1 MKITRVELYGYDLH
15 YTHGSYIMSNDRVVT
30 ALPSTVVKVVADSGE
45 AGWGEVCPLG
55 ATYLPAFAAG
65 ARAALREIAP
75 ALLGLDPCNLGLIN
89 GRMDAVL
96 RGHDYAKSPV
106 DVACW
111 DLLGKVTHC
120 SVSTLLGGVC
130 QEQYPVYAPVPLGSA
145 EQMAKLVVAKRA
157 EGVHQFQ
164 LKIGDEPYSDKARVE
179 RVLAVTD
186 ERDTI
191 IADANGGWTLQ
202 EAVVAARLLNGFPRV
217 YLEQPCASLEECL
230 HVRRYTTLPM
240 ILDEVITDARSLLA
254 AHREGGMEA
263 INLKISRVGGLTRA
277 KLIRDL
283 AQDLGLRLTI
293 EDSWGGDIATAA
305 ISHLAASTTS
315 RALFTVSFVNDCV
328 TEHVAGFQPRAH
340 HGIGGVANGP
350 GLGVEVASD
359 LLGQPMLCVGERVR

>member
-1 MKITRVELYGYDLH
+1 MKIVRVEVYGYDLH
-15 YTHGSYIMSNDRVVT
+15 YAQGSFVMSDDRIVT
-30 ALPSTVVKVVADSGE
+30 SLPSTVVKLVTDSGE

-55 ATYLPAFAAG
+55 AAYLPAFAAG
-65 ARAALREIAP
+65 ARAALHEIAP
-75 ALLGLDPCNLGLIN
+75 ALLGLDPCNLGVIN

-96 RGHDYAKSPV
+96 RGHNYAKSPV

-111 DLLGKVTHC
+111 DLLGKVTNC
-120 SVSTLLGGVC
+120 SISTLLGGVF
-130 QEQYPVYAPVPLGSA
+130 QAQYPIYVPVSLGSA
-145 EQMAKLVVAKRA
+145 EEMAKFVVAKRA
-157 EGVHQFQ
+157 EGVRQFQ
-164 LKIGDEPYSDKARVE
+164 LKVGDDPHGDKARVE

-202 EAVVAARLLNGFPRV
+202 EAVVAARLLDGFPRV

-230 HVRRYTTLPM
+230 HVRRHTTLPM
-240 ILDEVITDARSLLA
+240 ILDEVITDARSLVA

-277 KLIRDL
+277 RLIRDL

-293 EDSWGGDIATAA
+293 EDSWGGDIVTAA

-315 RALFTVSFVNDCV
+315 RALFTVSFTNDAV
-328 TEHVAGFQPRAH
+328 TEHVAGFHPRAH
-340 HGIGGVANGP
+340 HGIGAVPDGP
-350 GLGVEVASD
+350 GLGVEVAND
-359 LLGQPMLCVGERVR
+359 LLGQPIFTISERAR